1 MFSFACQ
8 KRTRKAPLFRGARD
22 DRLRYPASTSRLER
36 RSCPADRCP
45 NSSSLHPPQAAVV
58 AVARKGLLAPFRPQR
73 GCRNGKKLA
82 ASLNAF
88 FSFLRFT
95 ALPMVLRF
103 AKLYEK
109 RTNVPHGTLALSPHL
124 CAAAVG
130 MRTVY
135 SIYPSRSSR
144 CAVAGTPLSV
154 IRRMAWSMVFT
165 KMRTSFT
172 IEMR

>member
-1 MFSFACQ
+1 MRGVYRCSFKCYVLFCVA
-8 KRTRKAPLFRGARD
+8 KRDNEKAPLFRGAG
-22 DRLRYPASTSRLER
+22 TG
-36 RSCPADRCP
+36 
-45 NSSSLHPPQAAVV
+45 
-58 AVARKGLLAPFRPQR
+58 KGLLAPFRPQR
-73 GCRNGKKLA
+73 GCQNGKKLA

-109 RTNVPHGTLALSPHL
+109 RANVPHGTLALSPHL

-135 SIYPSRSSR
+135 SMYPSRSSR

>member
-8 KRTRKAPLFRGARD
+8 KRTRKAPLFRGAG
-22 DRLRYPASTSRLER
+22 TG
-36 RSCPADRCP
+36 
-45 NSSSLHPPQAAVV
+45 
-58 AVARKGLLAPFRPQR
+58 KGLLAPFRPQR

-103 AKLYEK
+103 SKLYEK
-109 RTNVPHGTLALSPHL
+109 RANVPHGTLALSPHL

-135 SIYPSRSSR
+135 SMYPSRSSR

-154 IRRMAWSMVFT
+154 IRRMAWSLSLIHIYTRHDLTHRSAVFFAPAGIPFGLCLLLVLVS
-165 KMRTSFT
+165 RS
-172 IEMR
+172 RCV